1 MEQEMGGCRQASITR
16 TTKETDI
23 TVALNLDG
31 TGKSDIRTGIG
42 FLTICWRASHG
53 MACLI

>member
-1 MEQEMGGCRQASITR
+1 MEQETGGCRQASITR

-31 TGKSDIRTGIG
+31 TGKVTSARESD
-42 FLTICWRASHG
+42 F
-53 MACLI
+53 

>member
-1 MEQEMGGCRQASITR
+1 MEQETGGCRQASITR